1 MRVRSSHGPLPLNE
15 RGVFN
20 YVITFGILAISINLL
35 SCISFQSMNY
45 KDALNVSISDKLTKS
60 KLIEIANTLQ
70 DRCLLNELDKPQLI
84 PLSSYIKDVRSRW
97 DIHITEWRALTKDII
112 NVGKQARVIYDRAY
126 ARAFD

>member
-70 DRCLLNELDKPQLI
+70 DRCLLSELDKPTLI

-97 DIHITEWRALTKDII
+97 DIHLIEWRAITKDIVTLGR
-112 NVGKQARVIYDRAY
+112 NTRKVLVTAMNNMD
-126 ARAFD
+126 